1 MQTDTNNSVD
11 FEPGTGRALA
21 YGWRRMKANA
31 LLFLLAAFIAI
42 VIDIP
47 LRGNSMDFNG
57 EATDAIYSLLFFA
70 YALLFHPVVDY
81 GISFI
86 FLQGVRGDKVQIQSV
101 FDGFKNYV
109 NIILASLLVFGLVII
124 GLIVFIVPGIYVA
137 CRLAFVSYLVMDEGL
152 DPVGA
157 VEASW
162 RLTKGHAFKIFLLG
176 VTCIFMFFGG
186 LVLLLVG
193 VLPAIMWACSSFAA
207 LYLSISQDSEPL
219 AEQATTPEDPIEQA

>member
-1 MQTDTNNSVD
+1 MQTDANIVD

-31 LLFLLAAFIAI
+31 LLFLLAALVAI
-42 VIDIP
+42 VIEIP
-47 LRGNSMDFNG
+47 MRGNTMEFGGD
-57 EATDAIYSLLFFA
+57 ATDALYALLFFA

-81 GISFI
+81 GVSFI
-86 FLQGVRGDKVQIQSV
+86 FLKGVRGDQVQIQSV

-152 DPVGA
+152 DPVEA

-207 LYLSISQDSEPL
+207 LYLSISQDSEPI
-219 AEQATTPEDPIEQA
+219 AQQPAAAQDSIEEA

>member
-1 MQTDTNNSVD
+1 MQTDTKTVD
-11 FEPGTGRALA
+11 FKPGTGRALA

-31 LLFLLAAFIAI
+31 LLFLLAALIAI

-47 LRGNSMDFNG
+47 MQGNTMEFGG
-57 EATDAIYSLLFFA
+57 EGTDALYALLFFA

-86 FLQGVRGDKVQIQSV
+86 YLKGVRGDQVQIQSV

-152 DPVGA
+152 DPVAA

-176 VTCIFMFFGG
+176 LTCIFLFFGG
-186 LVLLLVG
+186 LILLLVG

-207 LYLSISQDSEPL
+207 LYLSISQDSEPVGDHPT
-219 AEQATTPEDPIEQA
+219 ATRAIVEEA

>member
-1 MQTDTNNSVD
+1 MQTDTNNVH
-11 FEPGTGRALA
+11 FKPGTGRALA
-21 YGWRRMKANA
+21 YGWQRMKANA
-31 LLFLLAAFIAI
+31 LLFLLAALIAI

-47 LRGNSMDFNG
+47 MQGNTMEFSG
-57 EATDAIYSLLFFA
+57 EGTDALLALLFFA

-81 GISFI
+81 GIGFI
-86 FLQGVRGDKVQIQSV
+86 FLKGVRGDQVQIQSV

-152 DPVGA
+152 DPVAA

-176 VTCIFMFFGG
+176 LTCIFLFICG
-186 LVLLLVG
+186 LILLLVG
-193 VLPAIMWACSSFAA
+193 ILPAIMWSCSSFAA
-207 LYLSISQDSEPL
+207 LYLSISQDSEPID
-219 AEQATTPEDPIEQA
+219 AHPTVTEDLV

>member
-1 MQTDTNNSVD
+1 MQTEANTVD

-21 YGWRRMKANA
+21 YGWQRMKANA
-31 LLFLLAAFIAI
+31 LLFLLAAFVAI

-47 LRGNSMDFNG
+47 MQGNTMEFGG
-57 EATDAIYSLLFFA
+57 EGTDALYALLFFA

-86 FLQGVRGDKVQIQSV
+86 FLKGVRGDQVQIRSV

-152 DPVGA
+152 DPVAA

-176 VTCIFMFFGG
+176 VTCIFLFFGG
-186 LVLLLVG
+186 LLLLLVG

-207 LYLSISQDSEPL
+207 LYLSISHDSEPMV
-219 AEQATTPEDPIEQA
+219 EHPTATEDLVEEA

>member
-1 MQTDTNNSVD
+1 MQTDTKTVD
-11 FEPGTGRALA
+11 FKPGTGRALT

-31 LLFLLAAFIAI
+31 LLFLLAALIAI

-47 LRGNSMDFNG
+47 LQGNTMEFGG
-57 EATDAIYSLLFFA
+57 EGTDALYALLFFA

-86 FLQGVRGDKVQIQSV
+86 YLKGVRGDQVQIQSV
-101 FDGFKNYV
+101 FDGFRNYV

-152 DPVGA
+152 DPVAA

-176 VTCIFMFFGG
+176 LTCIFLFFGG
-186 LVLLLVG
+186 LILLLVG

-207 LYLSISQDSEPL
+207 LYLSISQDSEPVGDHPT
-219 AEQATTPEDPIEQA
+219 ATQAIVEEA